1 MAGHA
6 EQSAPGAAGNGQAT
20 HEAQWCMSSVV
31 GSLLSAFPLLLSHDS
46 ANGSHG
52 TSLPDALHAPGSIS
66 CCGAA
71 TTCGRH
77 AGSSK
82 SSPSAGKKVSASHAV
97 VFMPER
103 RPAFAIKG
111 SGAFEEALPAR
122 PRLGSRASTPPGN
135 PPSTMAAPAST
146 DAMPDLGSGNLESLQ
161 IPSRRRGLV
170 GMPALENL
178 SWSIDP
184 ATWQSPAEPG
194 AGRLPHSPLA
204 SSGKPPRQEVRRSF
218 GSRICNDRNIADI
231 DAQRPRALRA
241 RTQRAP
247 QAVEQAPCAMT
258 VSDTI
263 RYLRTPQAS
272 PLKADENGSLQQA
285 VGGTPPPPSSEGKSD
300 WIVLGATPYPRSISP
315 PPSFSEGKDDWIVL
329 GATPQMSI
337 YAR

>member
-6 EQSAPGAAGNGQAT
+6 EQSAPGGAGNGRAT

-31 GSLLSAFPLLLSHDS
+31 GSLLSAFPLLLSHDI

-52 TSLPDALHAPGSIS
+52 TSLPDAPGSIS
-66 CCGAA
+66 CFGAA
-71 TTCGRH
+71 STCGRH

-82 SSPSAGKKVSASHAV
+82 RSPSAGKKASASHAV
-97 VFMPER
+97 VLMPER

-111 SGAFEEALPAR
+111 SGAFEEAWPAR
-122 PRLGSRASTPPGN
+122 PRLGSSASTPPDN
-135 PPSTMAAPAST
+135 PPSTMSTPAAT
-146 DAMPDLGSGNLESLQ
+146 DAMPDPGSGNLASFQ
-161 IPSRRRGLV
+161 IPSRRRGLA

-194 AGRLPHSPLA
+194 ADRLPHSPLA
-204 SSGKPPRQEVRRSF
+204 SSGKPPRQEVRRWF

-231 DAQRPRALRA
+231 DAKRPRALRA

-272 PLKADENGSLQQA
+272 PWKADENGSLQQA

-300 WIVLGATPYPRSISP
+300 WMHWIVLSATPYPRSISP
-315 PPSFSEGKDDWIVL
+315 PPSSSEGKDDWIVL
-329 GATPQMSI
+329 GATPQLSI
-337 YAR
+337 DAR

>member
-1 MAGHA
+1 MPTRRWQGHA
-6 EQSAPGAAGNGQAT
+6 EQRAHGGDGNGRAT

-31 GSLLSAFPLLLSHDS
+31 GSLLSAFPPIWSHDS

-52 TSLPDALHAPGSIS
+52 TSLPDAPGSIS

-77 AGSSK
+77 AGTSK
-82 SSPSAGKKVSASHAV
+82 SSPSAGKKASASHAV
-97 VFMPER
+97 VLMPER

-111 SGAFEEALPAR
+111 SGAFEEAWPAR
-122 PRLGSRASTPPGN
+122 PRLGSHAST
-135 PPSTMAAPAST
+135 PPSTMATPTST
-146 DAMPDLGSGNLESLQ
+146 DAMPDSGSGNVASFQ

-204 SSGKPPRQEVRRSF
+204 SSGKPPRQELRRSF

-231 DAQRPRALRA
+231 DAQHPLALRA

-247 QAVEQAPCAMT
+247 PAVEQAPRAMT

-263 RYLRTPQAS
+263 SHLRTPQAS
-272 PLKADENGSLQQA
+272 PWKVDENGSLQQA
-285 VGGTPPPPSSEGKSD
+285 VGGTPPPSSSEGKSD

-315 PPSFSEGKDDWIVL
+315 PPSCSEGKDDWIVL
-329 GATPQMSI
+329 GATPKLSI
-337 YAR
+337 DAR